1 MDSGIV
7 VTALDART
15 NFSKL
20 LRRVEDD
27 GQSVVIEKRG
37 SPRAVLLSVRDYVR
51 LAVPEPEVLR
61 MLGMESKSKGTNR
74 LSTAQIDQIVKAASK
89 SKRPYPASAGNRYQ
103 RSRVGSAQAGGMQRT
118 VILLAMTKP
127 ARWYVSDAI
136 VANNQVV
143 LPRPELKIR
152 RSLRLQL
159 LQLIENQTRAVT
171 PSRLGQVTT
180 SDPADNMFVECADA
194 ARADYLITGNPHHFP
209 TFWKNTKI
217 ITSSEF
223 MRIIAPPL
231 FAETI
236 SVHHGWGRRFG
247 SGDRPAATGIRF
259 ARVDIRV
266 QLLHRVWASK

>member
-223 MRIIAPPL
+223 MRIIAPPS
-231 FAETI
+231 AITQN
-236 SVHHGWGRRFG
+236 
-247 SGDRPAATGIRF
+247 RPLIIT
-259 ARVDIRV
+259 
-266 QLLHRVWASK
+266 